1 MRTFQQCALGAI
13 VVIAS
18 LSASPIAVAQE
29 AINTGAATQP
39 SPGHTVL
46 RQQLRYT
53 RLRDDPT
60 GRDREAEQWTSVTTL
75 IHGITSDISFSLSA
89 PLVYQEVDAPDP
101 SDSGSDFDLDDVTA
115 MMRWRVLRHD
125 TGPIDT
131 IRVSLLTGLEIPT
144 YTSVSSDSWDPIV
157 GAVGTMIRGR
167 HGLSLSG
174 QWKFNTGTE
183 REPLF
188 AGTGKADLLRYD
200 AAYLY
205 RVSPADYA
213 GSSDAA
219 IYAVFE
225 MNGLYETNGDHE
237 VFFAPGVLYEGRRF
251 AAEASIQL
259 PAVQKLDRRPE
270 TRFAFTIGVR
280 FLF

>member
-1 MRTFQQCALGAI
+1 MRTHPHILAGALAL
-13 VVIAS
+13 VAPF
-18 LSASPIAVAQE
+18 LAPPIAHAQE

-46 RQQLRYT
+46 REQIRFT

-60 GRDREAEQWTSVTTL
+60 GRDREVEQWSSVTSL

-89 PLVYQEVDAPDP
+89 PLVYREVDAPDP
-101 SDSGSDFDLDDVTA
+101 ADSGSVFDLDDVTA

-131 IRVSLLTGLEIPT
+131 LRVSLLTGLEIPT
-144 YTSVSSDSWDPIV
+144 FTSVSSDSWDPIV

-188 AGTGKADLLRYD
+188 AGKGKADLLRYD

-213 GSSDAA
+213 DSSDAA
-219 IYAVFE
+219 IYAVLE

-237 VFFAPGVLYEGRRF
+237 VFLAPGVLFEGRRF
-251 AAEASIQL
+251 AAEASLQL
-259 PAVQKLDRRPE
+259 PAIQKLDRRPE
-270 TRFAFTIGVR
+270 TRFAITIGVR